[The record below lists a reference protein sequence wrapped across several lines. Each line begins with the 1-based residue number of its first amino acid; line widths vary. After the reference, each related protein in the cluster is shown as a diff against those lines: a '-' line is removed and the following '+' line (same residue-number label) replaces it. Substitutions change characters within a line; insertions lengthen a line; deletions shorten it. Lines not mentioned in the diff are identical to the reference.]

1 MYFHGWVTI
10 VTVKIYPL
18 FPVVLISAAFAQT
31 PPPKL
36 APKPAA
42 PPSMA
47 APSSPASATPAPG
60 QAGTPAAPGPLAALD
75 PDRIVATIG
84 SEKMT
89 AGQFDSIVEGLPA
102 QYQAQVRGP
111 AKRQFMEQL
120 VMIKILAKQ
129 AGIMKLD
136 ELPATK
142 QQIQFAKENIL
153 ANLAGKALVDS
164 AKVDNEA
171 LHKYYD
177 DHKSDFQQVQAHHI
191 LIRFKGSPV
200 PLKDGQK
207 DLTEEEA
214 LAKAQDIEKKLKA
227 GGDFAALA
235 KEESA
240 DAGSAAQGGDLGAPF
255 KRGQMVKPFEDAA
268 FSQKP
273 GEIGDPV
280 KTQFGYHVLRVD
292 KNETKSFD
300 DVKPEIEG
308 KLKPDLARKQMEDLK
323 SSMGVKLDDAFFG
336 AAPPAAPAG
345 PAEGA
350 K

>member
-1 MYFHGWVTI
+1 M
-10 VTVKIYPL
+10 TVKIYPL

-31 PPPKL
+31 PPPKP

-47 APSSPASATPAPG
+47 APSSPAPG
-60 QAGTPAAPGPLAALD
+60 QSATPAAPGPFATLD
-75 PDRIVATIG
+75 PDRVVATIG
-84 SEKMT
+84 GEKMT
-89 AGQFDSIVEGLPA
+89 AAQFDAIVDGLPA

-120 VMIKILAKQ
+120 VMIKVLAKQ
-129 AGIMKLD
+129 ASIMKLE
-136 ELPATK
+136 ELPTTK

-164 AKVDNEA
+164 AKVDNDA

-177 DHKSDFQQVQAHHI
+177 DHKTDFQQVQAHHI

-214 LAKAQDIEKKLKA
+214 LAKAQEVEKKLKA

-255 KRGQMVKPFEDAA
+255 KHGQMVKPFEDAA

-273 GEIGDPV
+273 GEVGDPV
-280 KTQFGYHVLRVD
+280 KTQFGYHVIRVD
-292 KNETKSFD
+292 KNETKTFD
-300 DVKPEIEG
+300 EVKAEIEG
-308 KLKPDLARKQMEDLK
+308 KLKPDMARKQMDDLK

-336 AAPPAAPAG
+336 AATPAAAAG